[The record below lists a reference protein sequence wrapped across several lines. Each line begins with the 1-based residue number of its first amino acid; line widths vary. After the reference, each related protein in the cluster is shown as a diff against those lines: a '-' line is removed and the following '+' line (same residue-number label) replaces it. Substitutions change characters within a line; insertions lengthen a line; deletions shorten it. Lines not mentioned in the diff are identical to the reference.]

1 VWMNSTRKNKKWMAT
16 VSYKTAEETTLFL
29 EKG

>member
-1 VWMNSTRKNKKWMAT
+1 MNSTRKNKKWQAK
-16 VSYKTAEETTLFL
+16 VSYKTEKKLDLFL